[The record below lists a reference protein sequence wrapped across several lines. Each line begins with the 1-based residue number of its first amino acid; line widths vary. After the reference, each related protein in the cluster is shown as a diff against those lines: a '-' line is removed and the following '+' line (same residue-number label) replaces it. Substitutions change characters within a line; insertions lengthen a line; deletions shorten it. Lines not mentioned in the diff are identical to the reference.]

1 MFVGC
6 FMPLQRTFAQM
17 AEIGKDIHKAAEL
30 LKRGK
35 LVAIPTETVYGL
47 AANAFNSEAVLNV
60 FEAKARPHFDPLIV
74 HSSSAEWVKQHVAET
89 SPMAQILMDEF
100 WPGPLTLVLPK
111 KEIVPD
117 VVTSGLDN
125 VAVRVPSHP
134 MTQDLLRMLDFP
146 LAAPSANPFGYVSP
160 TTAQHVQDQLGD
172 KIDYILDG
180 GPTTVGL
187 ESTIIGFEEGKPVV
201 FRLGGLSIDV
211 IEDVVGK
218 VELSLNQ
225 SSDPKAPGM
234 LKSHYAPGKP
244 LYFGNPGE
252 MITDFEGK
260 RIGFLG
266 FMTRLEFLPPQQQLI
281 LSPHGDLHEAAVNL
295 FAFMREF
302 EKLPVDLILAERLPD
317 IGLGRAIN
325 DRLRRA
331 SVNP

>member
-1 MFVGC
+1 
-6 FMPLQRTFAQM
+6 M
-17 AEIGKDIHKAAEL
+17 AEIGTDIQKAARL

-47 AANAFNSEAVLNV
+47 AANAFNEEAVLSI
-60 FEAKARPHFDPLIV
+60 FEAKNRPHFDPLIV
-74 HSSSAEWVKQHVAET
+74 HSSSAEWVKQHVANI
-89 SPMAQILMDEF
+89 PPIAQTLMDEF

-111 KEIVPD
+111 KPVVPD
-117 VVTSGLDN
+117 VVTSGLDS
-125 VAVRVPSHP
+125 VAVRVPQHP
-134 MTQDLLRMLDFP
+134 MTQDLIRLLDFP

-160 TTAQHVQDQLGD
+160 TTAQHVEDQLGD
-172 KIDYILDG
+172 KVDYILDG
-180 GPTTVGL
+180 GSTTVGL
-187 ESTIIGFEEGKPVV
+187 ESTIIGFEEAKPVV
-201 FRLGGLSIDV
+201 YRLGGLSIDV
-211 IEDVVGK
+211 IEDLIGP
-218 VELSLNQ
+218 VEMGLNM

-252 MITDFEGK
+252 MITEFEGK

-266 FMTRLEFLPPQQQLI
+266 FMTRLEFLPPNRQLL
-281 LSPHGDLHEAAVNL
+281 LSPRGDLHEAAVNL

-302 EKLPVDLILAERLPD
+302 EKFPVDLILAEKLPE

-331 SVNP
+331 AVNS

>member
-1 MFVGC
+1 
-6 FMPLQRTFAQM
+6 M
-17 AEIGKDIHKAAEL
+17 AEIGTDIEKAARL

-47 AANAFNSEAVLNV
+47 AGNAFNKEAVLSI
-60 FEAKARPHFDPLIV
+60 FETKNRPQFDPLIV
-74 HSSSAEWVKQHVAET
+74 HSSGVEWVKEHVSEIPPIART
-89 SPMAQILMDEF
+89 LMDEF
-100 WPGPLTLVLPK
+100 WPGPMTLVLPK

-117 VVTSGLDN
+117 LVTSGLDS
-125 VAVRVPSHP
+125 VATRVPSHP
-134 MTQDLLRMLDFP
+134 MTQELLRMLDFP

-187 ESTIIGFEEGKPVV
+187 ESTIIGFEEGKPIIY
-201 FRLGGLSIDV
+201 RLGGLSIDV
-211 IEDVVGK
+211 IEDLIGP
-218 VELSLNQ
+218 VEVTLNQ

-252 MITDFEGK
+252 MIHDFDGK

-266 FMTRLEFLPPQQQLI
+266 FMTRLEFLPPDRQLI
-281 LSPHGDLHEAAVNL
+281 LSPQGDLHEAAVNL
-295 FAFMREF
+295 FAFMRQF
-302 EKLPVDLILAERLPD
+302 EKFPVDLILAEKLPE

-331 SVNP
+331 AVNS

>member
-1 MFVGC
+1 MRFHV
-6 FMPLQRTFAQM
+6 FEPITFAPM
-17 AEIGKDIHKAAEL
+17 AEIGTDIFKAAQL
-30 LKRGK
+30 LKQGK

-47 AANAFNSEAVLNV
+47 AGNAFDKESVLSI
-60 FEAKARPHFDPLIV
+60 FETKNRPQFDPLIV
-74 HSSSAEWVKQHVAET
+74 HSSGAEWVKEHVAEIPSVART
-89 SPMAQILMDEF
+89 LMDEF
-100 WPGPLTLVLPK
+100 WPGPMTLVLPK
-111 KEIVPD
+111 KPIVPD
-117 VVTSGLDN
+117 LVTSGLDN

-172 KIDYILDG
+172 RIDYILDG

-187 ESTIIGFEEGKPVV
+187 ESTIIGFEDGKPMV

-211 IEDVVGK
+211 IEDIIGK
-218 VELSLNQ
+218 VEVSLNQ

-252 MITDFEGK
+252 IITKFEGK

-266 FMTRLEFLPPQQQLI
+266 FMTRLEFLPPDRQLL
-281 LSPHGDLHEAAVNL
+281 LSPRGDFHEAAVNL

-302 EKLPVDLILAERLPD
+302 EKFPVDLILAEKLPE
-317 IGLGRAIN
+317 IGLGKAIN

>member
-1 MFVGC
+1 
-6 FMPLQRTFAQM
+6 M
-17 AEIGKDIHKAAEL
+17 AEIGTDIEKAARL
-30 LKRGK
+30 LKQGK

-47 AANAFNSEAVLNV
+47 AGNAFNEQAVLKI
-60 FEAKARPHFDPLIV
+60 FETKNRPQFDPLIV
-74 HSSSAEWVKQHVAET
+74 HSSGVDWVKQHVKEIPT
-89 SPMAQILMDEF
+89 LAQTLMDEF

-111 KEIVPD
+111 KDIIPD
-117 VVTSGLDN
+117 LVTSGLDS

-134 MTQDLLRMLDFP
+134 MTQELIRLIDFP

-160 TTAQHVQDQLGD
+160 TTAQHVNDQLGD

-180 GPTTVGL
+180 GSTKVGL
-187 ESTIIGFEEGKPVV
+187 ESTIIGFEEGKPIVY
-201 FRLGGLSIDV
+201 RLGGLSIDV
-211 IEDVVGK
+211 IEDLIGP
-218 VELSLNQ
+218 VEVALNQ

-252 MITDFEGK
+252 MIGEFEGK

-266 FMTRLEFLPPQQQLI
+266 FMTRLEFLPPDRQLL
-281 LSPHGDLHEAAVNL
+281 LSPRGDLHEAAVNL
-295 FAFMREF
+295 FAFMRQFEEF
-302 EKLPVDLILAERLPD
+302 PVDLILAEQLPE

-331 SVNP
+331 AVNS

>member
-1 MFVGC
+1 MHQA
-6 FMPLQRTFAQM
+6 LTFATM
-17 AEIGKDIHKAAEL
+17 AEIGTDITKAARL
-30 LKRGK
+30 LKQGK

-47 AANAFNSEAVLNV
+47 AGNALSEEAVLKI
-60 FEAKARPHFDPLIV
+60 FEAKNRPQFDPLIV
-74 HSSSAEWVKQHVAET
+74 HSSGVEWINDHVAEIPALART
-89 SPMAQILMDEF
+89 LMDEF
-100 WPGPLTLVLPK
+100 WPGPMTLVLPK
-111 KEIVPD
+111 KPIIPD

-125 VAVRVPSHP
+125 VAVRIPSHP
-134 MTQDLLRMLDFP
+134 MAQELLRLLDFP

-187 ESTIIGFEEGKPVV
+187 ESTIIGFEDGKPIVY
-201 FRLGGLSIDV
+201 RLGGLSVDV
-211 IEDVVGK
+211 IEDLIGP
-218 VELSLNQ
+218 VEIGLNQ

-252 MITDFEGK
+252 LISDFEGK

-266 FMTRLEFLPPQQQLI
+266 FMTRLEFLPPDRQLI

-295 FAFMREF
+295 FAFMRRFEKF
-302 EKLPVDLILAERLPD
+302 PVDVILAEKLPE
-317 IGLGRAIN
+317 IGLGKAIN

-331 SVNP
+331 SVNAQG

>member
-1 MFVGC
+1 
-6 FMPLQRTFAQM
+6 M
-17 AEIGKDIHKAAEL
+17 AEIGTDIQKAARL

-47 AANAFNSEAVLNV
+47 AGNAFNEEAVLSI
-60 FEAKARPHFDPLIV
+60 FETKNRPQFDPLIV
-74 HSSSAEWVKQHVAET
+74 HSSGVEWIKEHVAEIPSLAKT
-89 SPMAQILMDEF
+89 LMDEF
-100 WPGPLTLVLPK
+100 WPGPMTLVLPK
-111 KEIVPD
+111 KSIIPD
-117 VVTSGLDN
+117 LVTSGLDS
-125 VAVRVPSHP
+125 VAVRVPKHP
-134 MTQDLLRMLDFP
+134 MTHDLLQLLDFP

-160 TTAQHVQDQLGD
+160 TTAQHVNDQLGD

-187 ESTIIGFEEGKPVV
+187 ESTIIGFEYGKPIIY
-201 FRLGGLSIDV
+201 RLGGLSMDV
-211 IEDVVGK
+211 IEDLIGP
-218 VELSLNQ
+218 VEVSLNQ

-266 FMTRLEFLPPQQQLI
+266 FMTRLEFLPPNRQLL
-281 LSPHGDLHEAAVNL
+281 LSPRGDLHEAAVNL
-295 FAFMREF
+295 FAFMRQF
-302 EKLPVDLILAERLPD
+302 EKFPVDLILAERLPE
-317 IGLGRAIN
+317 IGLGKAIN

-331 SVNP
+331 SVNS

>member
-1 MFVGC
+1 
-6 FMPLQRTFAQM
+6 M
-17 AEIGKDIHKAAEL
+17 AEIGTDIQKAASL
-30 LKRGK
+30 LRRGK

-47 AANAFNSEAVLNV
+47 AGNAFNEEAVLSI
-60 FEAKARPHFDPLIV
+60 FETKNRPQFDPLIV
-74 HSSSAEWVKQHVAET
+74 HSSSIQWVKEHVAEI
-89 SPMAQILMDEF
+89 PQIARILMDEF
-100 WPGPLTLVLPK
+100 WPGPMTLVLPK
-111 KEIVPD
+111 KENIPD
-117 VVTSGLDN
+117 LVTSGLDS

-134 MTQDLLRMLDFP
+134 MTQELLQMLDFP

-160 TTAQHVQDQLGD
+160 TTAQHVNDQLGD

-180 GPTTVGL
+180 GSTTVGL
-187 ESTIIGFEEGKPVV
+187 ESTIIGFEDGKPIIY
-201 FRLGGLSIDV
+201 RLGGLSIDV
-211 IEDVVGK
+211 IEECIGP
-218 VELSLNQ
+218 VEITLNQ

-252 MITDFEGK
+252 LISDFEGK

-266 FMTRLEFLPPQQQLI
+266 FMTRLEFLPNNRQLI

-302 EKLPVDLILAERLPD
+302 EKFPVDIILAEQLPE

-331 SVNP
+331 AVNV

>member
-1 MFVGC
+1 
-6 FMPLQRTFAQM
+6 M
-17 AEIGKDIHKAAEL
+17 AEIGTDIQKAARL

-47 AANAFNSEAVLNV
+47 AGNAFNEEAVLSI
-60 FEAKARPHFDPLIV
+60 FETKNRPQFDPLIV
-74 HSSSAEWVKQHVAET
+74 HSSGVEWIKEHVAEIPSLAKT
-89 SPMAQILMDEF
+89 LMDEF
-100 WPGPLTLVLPK
+100 WPGPMTLVLPK
-111 KEIVPD
+111 KSIIPD
-117 VVTSGLDN
+117 LVTSGLDS
-125 VAVRVPSHP
+125 VAVRVPKHP
-134 MTQDLLRMLDFP
+134 MTHDLLQLLDFP

-160 TTAQHVQDQLGD
+160 TTAQHVNDQLGD

-187 ESTIIGFEEGKPVV
+187 ESTIIGFEDGKPIIY
-201 FRLGGLSIDV
+201 RLGGLSVDV
-211 IEDVVGK
+211 IEDLIGP
-218 VELSLNQ
+218 VEVSLNQ

-266 FMTRLEFLPPQQQLI
+266 FMTRLEFLPPNRQLL
-281 LSPHGDLHEAAVNL
+281 LSPRGDLHEAAVNL
-295 FAFMREF
+295 FAFMRQF
-302 EKLPVDLILAERLPD
+302 EKFPVDLILAERLPE
-317 IGLGRAIN
+317 IGLGKAIN

-331 SVNP
+331 SVNS

>member
-1 MFVGC
+1 
-6 FMPLQRTFAQM
+6 M
-17 AEIGKDIHKAAEL
+17 AEIGTDIEKAARL
-30 LKRGK
+30 LRQGK

-47 AANAFNSEAVLNV
+47 AGNAFNEEAVLKI
-60 FEAKARPHFDPLIV
+60 FETKNRPQFDPLIV
-74 HSSSAEWVKQHVAET
+74 HSSGIEWIKEHVAEIPSLART
-89 SPMAQILMDEF
+89 LMDEF
-100 WPGPLTLVLPK
+100 WPGPMTLVLPK
-111 KEIVPD
+111 KPIVPD
-117 VVTSGLDN
+117 LVTSGLDN

-134 MTQDLLRMLDFP
+134 LTQELLRSLNFP

-160 TTAQHVQDQLGD
+160 TTAQHVEDQLGE

-187 ESTIIGFEEGKPVV
+187 ESTIIGFEEGKPIIY
-201 FRLGGLSIDV
+201 RLGGLSVDV
-211 IEDVVGK
+211 IEDLIGP
-218 VELSLNQ
+218 VEVTLNQ

-252 MITDFEGK
+252 MIHEFEGK

-266 FMTRLEFLPPQQQLI
+266 FMTRLEFLPPDRQLL

-302 EKLPVDLILAERLPD
+302 DKFPVDLILAERLPE

-331 SVNP
+331 AVNS